1 MYKDYRVLCII
12 PARGGSK
19 GLPGKNIKR
28 LSGKPLIAYTIE
40 HAKRSK
46 YIDRIIVS
54 TDNEEIADI
63 SKQYG
68 AEVPFIRPKRLAL
81 DNSSTIAVLQH
92 VIEWLESKEEYF
104 FDILVL
110 LHATAP
116 LRKVEDIDN
125 CIKLLVEKNADNI
138 FSVTEANRNP
148 YFNMIETYKNGQ
160 VGLVKKG
167 NFTTRQSAP
176 KVFDINASVYVWW
189 KDIFKK
195 KKSIFSKRTQI
206 YIMPKERSID
216 IDDYYDFK
224 IVEMFLKD
232 ALKAAD

>member
-1 MYKDYRVLCII
+1 
-12 PARGGSK
+12 
-19 GLPGKNIKR
+19 
-28 LSGKPLIAYTIE
+28 
-40 HAKRSK
+40 
-46 YIDRIIVS
+46 
-54 TDNEEIADI
+54 
-63 SKQYG
+63 
-68 AEVPFIRPKRLAL
+68 
-81 DNSSTIAVLQH
+81 
-92 VIEWLESKEEYF
+92 
-104 FDILVL
+104 
-110 LHATAP
+110 
-116 LRKVEDIDN
+116 
-125 CIKLLVEKNADNI
+125 LVEKNADNI

-195 KKSIFSKRTQI
+195 RKSIFSKRTQI
-206 YIMPKERSID
+206 YIMPKERSVD